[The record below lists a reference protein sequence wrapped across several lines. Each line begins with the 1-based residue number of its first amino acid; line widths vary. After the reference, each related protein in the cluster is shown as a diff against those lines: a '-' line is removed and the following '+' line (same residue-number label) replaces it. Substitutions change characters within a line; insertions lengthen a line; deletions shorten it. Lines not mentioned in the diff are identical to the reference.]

1 MAQVQM
7 QMPDHL
13 PKVNAFRNYCM
24 QVVDQLC
31 NEFEREVSQMT
42 QDIVRYRGELARCA
56 DLLAFQLGKEKQYHN
71 MLENIAGNSSTLVGK
86 AAEVGQKHSAN
97 EGVKMQMHQMLEQM
111 FEGGKGVYAEGFGT
125 LDEHRQIAETHLQTS
140 AELQNQSAA
149 ISKELENIL
158 QALQVPPVSYS
169 SAPMIVGPGPPAA
182 VQVASFRAPQALY
195 GRPNQSLPAPPG
207 AAGMIQTGV
216 PAMVSPKA
224 FAGPRSLPA
233 SPVFSPPGGTGGIS
247 TPPLTPNKFARGQI
261 A

>member
-1 MAQVQM
+1 
-7 QMPDHL
+7 
-13 PKVNAFRNYCM
+13 M

-31 NEFEREVSQMT
+31 HEFEREVSQMT

-149 ISKELENIL
+149 IQKELENIL
-158 QALQVPPVSYS
+158 QALQIPPVSYS
-169 SAPMIVGPGPPAA
+169 NAPAIMQPMQPSQAVPVG
-182 VQVASFRAPQALY
+182 SFRAPQALY
-195 GRPNQSLPAPPG
+195 GRPVGSPGALPAPGP
-207 AAGMIQTGV
+207 GMIHAPMATV
-216 PAMVSPKA
+216 PAVPAVPGMVSPKA
-224 FAGPRSLPA
+224 LAGPRSLPG
-233 SPVFSPPGGTGGIS
+233 SPAFSPPGATGGFS
-247 TPPLTPNKFARGQI
+247 TPVTPHKFGPMGQM